1 MPYTVKAFA
10 KIWKHSDNYIA
21 VLKGLKPFIN
31 QLTNWQVV
39 ECPGMSP
46 D

>member
-1 MPYTVKAFA
+1 MPHRVKAFA
-10 KIWKHSDNYIA
+10 KIWRHSNIFIA
-21 VLKGLKPFIN
+21 VVKGLKPFIN

-39 ECPGMSP
+39 EWMNP